1 MQFFRD
7 THIGFVNLRHK
18 AYILSGALI
27 LIGIVALVI
36 RGGLNLSIDFE
47 GGTLIQVKFDQ
58 HVPANMLRDAVTR
71 AGFNNAKIQDFG
83 ESNEYLITVEKISE
97 TAKASEIL
105 MRALNKTSPAAG
117 WKIVSTKEMP
127 PDLSK
132 NFEGGNLVVV
142 EASKMPPLDELKAGV
157 IQNGVGFMEATKQS
171 ENRVAFS
178 LPFLGIETEAAENMK
193 AEIAKTFPDRVI
205 DIRRTETVGP
215 KIGEELKNRMWAAIL
230 ISLCGILVYISWRF
244 EFKFAVGAVVALI
257 HDVVITV
264 GIFSILDKEIS
275 IVVIAA
281 LLTIVGYSLNDTIVV
296 FDRIRENFSL
306 RRRESYDNM
315 VDISINET
323 LGRTVNTSLTTLL
336 VIFSLF
342 FLGGEVIHDFAF
354 AILIGVVVGT
364 YSSIFVASPIVVEWQ
379 HRITERTKVK
389 QA

>member
-1 MQFFRD
+1 
-7 THIGFVNLRHK
+7 
-18 AYILSGALI
+18 
-27 LIGIVALVI
+27 
-36 RGGLNLSIDFE
+36 
-47 GGTLIQVKFDQ
+47 
-58 HVPANMLRDAVTR
+58 
-71 AGFNNAKIQDFG
+71 
-83 ESNEYLITVEKISE
+83 
-97 TAKASEIL
+97 
-105 MRALNKTSPAAG
+105 
-117 WKIVSTKEMP
+117 MP
-127 PDLSK
+127 SL
-132 NFEGGNLVVV
+132 E
-142 EASKMPPLDELKAGV
+142 ELKAGV
-157 IQNGVGFMEATKQS
+157 IQNGVGFMEATKES

-178 LPFLGIETEAAENMK
+178 LPFLGIETEAAESMK
-193 AEIAKTFPDRVI
+193 AEIAKTFPDRKI
-205 DIRRTETVGP
+205 EIRRTETVGP

-257 HDVVITV
+257 HDVIITV
-264 GIFSILDKEIS
+264 GIFSLLDKEIS

-323 LGRTVNTSLTTLL
+323 LGRTINTSMTTLL

-364 YSSIFVASPIVVEWQ
+364 YSSIFVASPIVIEWQ
-379 HRITERTKVK
+379 HRISERTKVK